1 MMSTPDCLNS
11 IDRSF
16 EAANLELRALDA
28 ELGRIS
34 LAQQGLAPPSK
45 LRGERSREGSAKLN
59 G

>member
-11 IDRSF
+11 IVSF
-16 EAANLELRALDA
+16 EAVNLELRALDA

-34 LAQQGLAPPSK
+34 LAPQGLAPPSK